1 MARQIVVE
9 RGGQQSAFD
18 FAKVD
23 RSKLYG
29 RRRRVPLDPAGE
41 PCARASLSEDGA
53 VLVRAGM
60 TAQGYYTDEGH
71 WVPNGELVSLD
82 EAGQPKEPV
91 QSTLGHAQ
99 ALKGPFGP
107 ERVLDLVPHA
117 LYALTPAEVDDA
129 LVVGL
134 REGEVYELPFAY
146 RTGYLEDTALLLA
159 NEDGELFALVGRIV
173 EPLWREAEERIPTV
187 LEEDDDD
194 HGDLDFEMF

>member
-1 MARQIVVE
+1 MARQIVVD
-9 RGGQQSAFD
+9 RGGQTSAFD

-29 RRRRVPLDPAGE
+29 RRRRVPLDPKGE

-71 WVPNGELVSLD
+71 WVPNGELVGLD

-91 QSTLGHAQ
+91 KSTLGEAQ

-117 LYALTPAEVDDA
+117 IYALTPAEVEDA
-129 LVVGL
+129 LVAGL
-134 REGEVYELPFAY
+134 REGEVYELSFAY
-146 RTGYLEDTALLLA
+146 RNGYLEDTALLVA
-159 NEDGELFALVGRIV
+159 NEAGELYALVGRVV
-173 EPLWREAEERIPTV
+173 EPVWREAEERIPAFI
-187 LEEDDDD
+187 EDDPDD
-194 HGDLDFEMF
+194 DGDLDFEMF

>member
-9 RGGQQSAFD
+9 RGGTTSAFD

-29 RRRRVPLDPAGE
+29 RRRRVPLDPTGE
-41 PCARASLSEDGA
+41 PCTRASLSEDGT
-53 VLVRAGM
+53 VLVRSGM

-91 QSTLGHAQ
+91 KTTLGEPQ
-99 ALKGPFGP
+99 ALDGPFGP

-117 LYALTPAEVDDA
+117 LYALTPADVDEA
-129 LVVGL
+129 LVASL
-134 REGEVYELPFAY
+134 RAGEVYELPFAY
-146 RTGYLEDTALLLA
+146 RTGYIEDTALLVA
-159 NEDGELFALVGRIV
+159 GEQGELFALVGRIV
-173 EPLWREAEERIPTV
+173 EPIWREAEERIPSV
-187 LEEDDDD
+187 LEDDGDDD
-194 HGDLDFEMF
+194 GDLDFEMF